1 MKNFQKNILKISAV
15 LFLALQPLA
24 FAGQYDI
31 KEMTPEVSRALENR
45 KNRYSDLQSAKASG
59 LVGENNQGL
68 VSSLKGPTPL
78 VSAENADRSV
88 IYQAIVEQN
97 GFGPGGLAQVQ
108 KAFADVQRDKARPG
122 DFVQSSSG
130 EWRQK

>member
-1 MKNFQKNILKISAV
+1 MKNLKTKILKISAV
-15 LFLALQPLA
+15 LLLA
-24 FAGQYDI
+24 FQPFVLAGSYDL
-31 KEMTPEVSRALENR
+31 KEMTPEVNRALENR

-59 LVGENNQGL
+59 LIGENNQGL

-78 VSAENADRSV
+78 VSAENSDRSV

-108 KAFADVQRDKARPG
+108 QVFADVQREKARPG
-122 DFVQSSSG
+122 DFIQSSSG
-130 EWRQK
+130 QWEQK